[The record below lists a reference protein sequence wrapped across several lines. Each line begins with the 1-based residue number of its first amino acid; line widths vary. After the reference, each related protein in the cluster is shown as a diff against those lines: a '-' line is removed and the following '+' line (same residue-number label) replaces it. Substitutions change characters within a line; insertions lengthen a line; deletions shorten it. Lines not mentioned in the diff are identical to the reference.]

1 MITYK
6 KRLGREMTE
15 AKKVFNKN
23 QYDNVYKKLNYD
35 RLNFLMPKGTK
46 EKIQTA
52 AEQKGIASSEWIRQA
67 ISEKLERDLE

>member
-6 KRLGREMTE
+6 KRTGREMPE

-46 EKIQTA
+46 EKIQA
-52 AEQKGIASSEWIRQA
+52 SAEREGIASSEWIRQA
-67 ISEKLERDLE
+67 IFEKLERENF